1 VRKWKGVNNTVRLLA
16 PPPTHPPTHPPARPS
31 IHPPARPATR
41 PPSHDRPL
49 TTDRPLWTDRP
60 TTREQGKEILQIV
73 IEECE
78 DVAVPLTK
86 LADKGP
92 TLNLLLGP
100 KPAEK

>member
-1 VRKWKGVNNTVRLLA
+1 
-16 PPPTHPPTHPPARPS
+16 
-31 IHPPARPATR
+31 
-41 PPSHDRPL
+41 
-49 TTDRPLWTDRP
+49 
-60 TTREQGKEILQIV
+60 V